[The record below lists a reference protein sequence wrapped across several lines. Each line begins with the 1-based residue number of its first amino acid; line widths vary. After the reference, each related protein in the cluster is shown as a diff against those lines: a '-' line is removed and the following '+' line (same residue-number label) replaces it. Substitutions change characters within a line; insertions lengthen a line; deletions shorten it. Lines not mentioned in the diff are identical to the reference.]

1 MTVQNAGATIA
12 TYGPQGT
19 GISWGNGQFP
29 SRDNRYQF
37 ADNFS
42 IVSGA
47 HTAKV
52 GVDFV
57 RIASNV
63 TFAPGSNGV
72 YSFSSLSNFLTRV
85 PSAYTQFTG
94 SGPVSTRSTS

>member
-1 MTVQNAGATIA
+1 MLNAGATIA

-19 GISWGNGQFP
+19 GISFGNGQFP
-29 SRDNRYQF
+29 SRDNRYQV

-42 IVSGA
+42 IVNGA

-57 RIASNV
+57 RIASDV
-63 TFAPGSNGV
+63 TFSPGSNGV
-72 YSFSSLSNFLTRV
+72 YSFSSLVEL
-85 PSAYTQFTG
+85 PG
-94 SGPVSTRSTS
+94 SGAQLLQPVHRNGQGVERQSTS